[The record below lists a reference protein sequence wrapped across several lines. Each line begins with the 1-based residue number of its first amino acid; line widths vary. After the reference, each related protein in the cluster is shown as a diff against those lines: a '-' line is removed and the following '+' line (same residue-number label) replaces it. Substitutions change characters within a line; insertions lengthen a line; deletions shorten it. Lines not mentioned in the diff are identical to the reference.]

1 MPKYCHLFVCFFLYA
16 VSLFATEAPVARIAG
31 SLRTNDGKPA
41 AFVSVLL
48 KNTNRGTSSD
58 ELGNFLIAGLE
69 PGSYTLVVSATGFE
83 SKEIVVV
90 ASTDRKKVISISLDI
105 SSKSLNTVVVT
116 GQKRRISSAT
126 KSTVPL
132 LDIPMSIQVID
143 QQILRQQA
151 VIDLKD
157 VVKNVSGINQTGS
170 YNGGYQYFNSRG
182 FDMNNW
188 TNFRRNGTLLWNMGN
203 HFADFYERI
212 EFLKGPAAIL
222 YGDVA
227 PGGVMNFVTKKPLDY
242 EYKRFEL
249 KVGQYG
255 LFRPAIDVSG
265 ALNEKGNL
273 LYRLNA
279 SYEKARSF
287 RDVVNNETIMLAPS
301 ITWNLS
307 DKTSWNLEA
316 NYKYDKR
323 VGDPGLVSPD
333 GSFRG
338 LRKISERTF
347 LGERE
352 ATYTYRNNSFFST
365 INHRFNANW
374 KLVQTTSFTQTQ
386 RTPLNVYINNDADAG
401 GNISR
406 YQYFFKQQFDTWTT
420 QLDVIGEFQ
429 TGPVKH
435 KFLIGA
441 DWVDDK
447 IRMGGFLSEDIGGT
461 INLYRPEIGTANLK
475 ALPEVWET
483 SAGFTTRL
491 GAYVQDQLSIL
502 NEKVSLLAGLRF
514 NKYVSGTRYNNPADK
529 PADYSELKESPIV
542 PRIGL
547 VYKPV
552 KQVSIY
558 GSYANSFEVNG
569 PDWID
574 PAILIPPTTGSQ
586 LEFGVKADLLQQKLG
601 VTVAAFSLTKKDVYN
616 WGYSAAAPTDF
627 DYIAWTPDDGAYF
640 TYLADQHRSRGLEL
654 DINGKITNSLNVL
667 ISASLIKAEIVD
679 DVVYDRGNWLA
690 NQPRQM
696 FSTWAHYTFQRFVKG
711 LSLGAG
717 YYYKGKF
724 YGDNENSAASLVP
737 NNHTID
743 VSVGYS
749 WNSLLLQVNV
759 INLTNR
765 VSYLGGYGVWEPQW
779 TRRAIFTIAYK
790 F

>member
-1 MPKYCHLFVCFFLYA
+1 MSKSCLLILCFLYIISGA
-16 VSLFATEAPVARIAG
+16 FATPDPTARIAG
-31 SLRTNDGKPA
+31 KLSTSDGKAA
-41 AFVSVLL
+41 AFVNILI
-48 KNTNRGTSSD
+48 KNSNRGTSSD
-58 ELGNFLIAGLE
+58 EQGNFLFEALE
-69 PGSYTLVVSATGFE
+69 PGSYTLVFSATGFE
-83 SKEIVVV
+83 SKEMVVQ
-90 ASTDRKKVISISLDI
+90 ASDDRKKTHTITLDI

-170 YNGGYQYFNSRG
+170 YNGGYQFFNSRG

-249 KVGQYG
+249 KLGQYG
-255 LFRPAIDVSG
+255 LFRPAIDISG
-265 ALNEKGNL
+265 SLNEKGNL

-316 NYKYDKR
+316 NYKLDKR

-333 GSFRG
+333 GSFEG
-338 LRKISERTF
+338 LRTLSEKTF

-374 KLVQTTSFTQTQ
+374 KLVQTTSYTQTQ
-386 RTPLNVYINNDADAG
+386 RTPLNVYLNNDADAN
-401 GNISR
+401 GNITR

-420 QLDVIGEFQ
+420 QLDLIGEFQ
-429 TGPVKH
+429 TGPIKH
-435 KFLIGA
+435 KVLVGG

-447 IRMGGFLSEDIGGT
+447 IRMGGFLSEDIAGS
-461 INLYRPEIGTANLK
+461 INLFQPQRGTANLK
-475 ALPEVWET
+475 ALPEAWET
-483 SAGFTTRL
+483 TASFTTRL
-491 GAYVQDQLSIL
+491 GAYVQDQLSFW
-502 NEKVSLLAGLRF
+502 NEKLNLLAGLRF
-514 NKYVSGTRYNNPADK
+514 NKYVSGTRFDNPADK
-529 PADYSELKESPIV
+529 PADYSELKESPVV
-542 PRIGL
+542 PRFGI
-547 VYKPV
+547 VYKPI
-552 KQVSIY
+552 KNVSVY
-558 GSYANSFEVNG
+558 GSYAKSFEVNG
-569 PDWID
+569 PDWIN
-574 PAILIPPTTGSQ
+574 PAILIPPTTGTQ

-601 VTVAAFSLTKKDVYN
+601 VTLAAFSLNKRDVYN
-616 WGYSAAAPTDF
+616 WRYSATSPTDF
-627 DYIAWTPDDGAYF
+627 EYISWTPDDGAYF
-640 TYLADQHRSRGLEL
+640 TYLADQHRSQGLEL
-654 DINGKITNSLNVL
+654 DINGKITSNFNVL
-667 ISASLIKAEIVD
+667 VSASLIKATIVD
-679 DVVYDRGNWLA
+679 DVVYARGNWLA

-696 FSTWAHYTFQRFVKG
+696 FSTWAHYTFQRYVKG

-717 YYYKGKF
+717 FYYKGKF
-724 YGDNENSAASLVP
+724 YGDNENSSASLVP

-743 VSVGYS
+743 VSMGYTIKY
-749 WNSLLLQVNV
+749 LLLQLNV
-759 INLTNR
+759 TNLTNR